1 MDIKEGKKQR
11 RLNLTDTRVVLL
23 LAGLSCLLWG
33 SATPSIKT
41 GYALFRID
49 ASDTASIILFA
60 GMRFILAGFLV
71 ILFQS
76 LIQKHWIMPPKG
88 AGLKIVKLS
97 LAQTVGQYVFLYL
110 GLANCSG
117 VHGAI
122 VTGTNVFISVLMAS
136 LIFRYEKLTGKK
148 ILGCLLGFVGIVIMN
163 LAGAGSENL
172 FDISFMGEGLVL
184 FAQLFYALSGV
195 LIKKYGQQY
204 DVVTM
209 SGYQFM
215 TGGMIMAVIGLLSG
229 GAVTGAVSAA
239 AYLLLLYLAFLSA
252 VAYTVWSILLKY
264 NPVSKVTVFGFMN
277 PIFGVL
283 LSALIL
289 GETGQALSINSLAA
303 LILVCAGIYVV
314 NSRTRSEEK

>member
-1 MDIKEGKKQR
+1 MGSEKKG
-11 RLNLTDTRVVLL
+11 LNLTDTRMVLL

-33 SATPSIKT
+33 SATPTIKT
-41 GYALFRID
+41 GYALFQI
-49 ASDTASIILFA
+49 ASGDVPSIILFA
-60 GMRFILAGFLV
+60 GMRFVLAGFLV

-76 LIQKHWIMPPKG
+76 VMQRRWVMPPKG
-88 AGLKIVKLS
+88 AGGSIVKLS
-97 LAQTVGQYVFLYL
+97 LAQTVGQYIFLYI

-136 LIFRYEKLTGKK
+136 LIFRYEKLTSRKV
-148 ILGCLLGFVGIVIMN
+148 LGCLLGFAGIVIMN

-172 FDISFMGEGLVL
+172 FEVSLLGEGFVL

-195 LIKKYGQQY
+195 LIKKYGQKY

-215 TGGMIMAVIGLLSG
+215 TGGVIMIIVGLLSG
-229 GAVTGAVSAA
+229 GAVTGATTPF
-239 AYLLLLYLAFLSA
+239 AYLLLLYLGFLSA

-277 PIFGVL
+277 PIFGVM

-289 GETGQALSINSLAA
+289 GETEQALSVNA
-303 LILVCAGIYVV
+303 LIALVLVCLGIYVV
-314 NSRTRSEEK
+314 NSVGGAKKK